1 MMDRLSKLEIEDL
14 QKDSALSEVEAEQK
28 SSSLEEVVRQ
38 NSKIIGLVSNLVHLM
53 VENPS

>member
-1 MMDRLSKLEIEDL
+1 MDCLSKLEIEDL
-14 QKDSALSEVEAEQK
+14 QKESALSEVEAEQK

-38 NSKIIGLVSNLVHLM
+38 NSKTIGLVSKLVYLI

>member
-1 MMDRLSKLEIEDL
+1 MDRSSKLEKEDL
-14 QKDSALSEVEAEQK
+14 QKDSALSAVEAEQK

-38 NSKIIGLVSNLVHLM
+38 NSKTIGLLRKLVHLM